1 MLFSDSD
8 HYNFLFLT
16 GKGNVIQIG
25 SALVQ
30 DHWLAENT
38 AWVSWSF
45 YTADKSGLCTSF
57 INSAFSGILLRAWS
71 HGGNIYTK
79 EIVKNYK

>member
-30 DHWLAENT
+30 DH
-38 AWVSWSF
+38 
-45 YTADKSGLCTSF
+45 
-57 INSAFSGILLRAWS
+57 
-71 HGGNIYTK
+71 
-79 EIVKNYK
+79 